1 MNDMKIDYAQKN
13 TRIYLS
19 NVANEWRLLNCNSFK
34 ISTYQ
39 TYDCIIRKYILESN
53 LNDIPVNQIK
63 TQDII
68 SFSNRLLEQ
77 GLSAKTVNDILIV
90 LNSLLKYA
98 NKNYLIA
105 KPEIKYIKENK
116 KEMRVLSIDE
126 QRIFENYLKQ
136 DMDIFKFGALVSLYT
151 GLRIGELCALQW
163 GDINN
168 QTLKVYKTLHRLY
181 DENGKSKIII
191 DTPKTNK
198 SNRTIPL
205 PLFLNE
211 LIEQRRKEPEM
222 YVLSTSNIEI
232 IEPRLMQIHFKKMVQ
247 DCNLEN
253 VTFHTLRH
261 TFATR
266 CVECGF
272 DVKTLSEILGH
283 SDVKTTL
290 NKYVHSSMK
299 LKQEN
304 MNKLNRIA
312 I

>member
-1 MNDMKIDYAQKN
+1 MK
-13 TRIYLS
+13 
-19 NVANEWRLLNCNSFK
+19 F
-34 ISTYQ
+34 
-39 TYDCIIRKYILESN
+39 N
-53 LNDIPVNQIK
+53 LNNVPVNQIK

-68 SFSNRLLEQ
+68 SFSNRLLVQ
-77 GLSAKTVNDILIV
+77 GLSAKTINDILIV

-105 KPEIKYIKENK
+105 KSEIKYIKENK

-126 QRIFENYLKQ
+126 QRTFENYLRQ

-168 QTLKVYKTLHRLY
+168 QALKVYKTLHRLY

-211 LIEQRRKEPEM
+211 LIEQRRKEPEIF
-222 YVLSTSNIEI
+222 VLSTSNIEI

-247 DCNLEN
+247 DCNLES

-272 DVKTLSEILGH
+272 DAKTLSEILGH
-283 SDVKTTL
+283 ADVKTTL

-312 I
+312 V